1 MKVGDIVTVRQSRIS
16 LDLRENVKQGIIIRQ
31 LPDFWL
37 GSLEVFEVMTDDGI
51 VETYTSAAISPPKRV

>member
-1 MKVGDIVTVRQSRIS
+1 
-16 LDLRENVKQGIIIRQ
+16 VKQGIVIRQ

-51 VETYTSAAISPPKRV
+51 VETYTSAAISPPKQV